1 MHGTESISTVICHLR
16 QKNIPC
22 SQATF
27 IGICRTIG
35 CDWTD
40 EELMAL
46 SAGFR
51 GGIGCSYSE
60 GSCGAFVAG
69 VMALGMFLPEDNA
82 KAVALSKELFTS
94 NTGMVRS
101 FAAISFIRTDFRHV
115 RAVVFALARKSLNC
129 WTGKGH
135 GCKRK
140 INVTAKSQKTFG
152 KNMEGKFRRNFAS

>member
-1 MHGTESISTVICHLR
+1 MRGTESISTVICRLR

-27 IGICRTIG
+27 IGICRTVG
-35 CDWTD
+35 CNRTD

-51 GGIGCSYSE
+51 SGMGCSYNE

-82 KAVALSKELFTS
+82 KAVALSKELFEHFKHMYGTVICGNIVYKNGFS
-94 NTGMVRS
+94 ACTGCCLC
-101 FAAISFIRTDFRHV
+101 IDEK
-115 RAVVFALARKSLNC
+115 VVELLYRE
-129 WTGKGH
+129 
-135 GCKRK
+135 RPY
-140 INVTAKSQKTFG
+140 
-152 KNMEGKFRRNFAS
+152 KNKKD

>member
-1 MHGTESISTVICHLR
+1 MHGTESISTVICRLR
-16 QKNIPC
+16 QKDIPC

-35 CDWTD
+35 CDRTD

-51 GGIGCSYSE
+51 GGMGCSYNE

-82 KAVALSKELFTS
+82 KAVALSKELFEHFKHMYGTVICGNIVYKNGFS
-94 NTGMVRS
+94 ACTGCCLCIGEKVVELLDRE
-101 FAAISFIRTDFRHV
+101 
-115 RAVVFALARKSLNC
+115 RA
-129 WTGKGH
+129 WM
-135 GCKRK
+135 
-140 INVTAKSQKTFG
+140 QK
-152 KNMEGKFRRNFAS
+152 KD

>member
-1 MHGTESISTVICHLR
+1 MRGTESISTVICRLR
-16 QKNIPC
+16 QKDIPC

-51 GGIGCSYSE
+51 DGIGCSYNE

-69 VMALGMFLPEDNA
+69 VMALGMFLPKDNA
-82 KAVALSKELFTS
+82 KAVALSKELFEYFKRRYGTVICGNIVYKNGFS
-94 NTGMVRS
+94 ACTGCCLC
-101 FAAISFIRTDFRHV
+101 IGEK
-115 RAVVFALARKSLNC
+115 VVELLDRERPY
-129 WTGKGH
+129 
-135 GCKRK
+135 KRK
-140 INVTAKSQKTFG
+140 KD
-152 KNMEGKFRRNFAS
+152 

>member
-1 MHGTESISTVICHLR
+1 MRGTESISTAICRLR
-16 QKNIPC
+16 QKAISC

-35 CDWTD
+35 CNRTD

-51 GGIGCSYSE
+51 GGMGCSYNE

-82 KAVALSKELFTS
+82 KAVALSKELFEHFKHMYGTVICGNIVYKNGFS
-94 NTGMVRS
+94 ACTGCCLC
-101 FAAISFIRTDFRHV
+101 IGEK
-115 RAVVFALARKSLNC
+115 VVELLHRE
-129 WTGKGH
+129 
-135 GCKRK
+135 RPY
-140 INVTAKSQKTFG
+140 
-152 KNMEGKFRRNFAS
+152 KNKKD